1 MTLHFERFGE
11 GPRPVLL
18 IHGFMGSGAAWEHLK
33 PTLSPSVTALAVD
46 LPGHGR
52 SPVLAE
58 DGRAGFDRTLELL
71 ETLIGREFG
80 GPVDVVGY
88 SQGARVA
95 LGLAVQH
102 PQRVRRL
109 VLESGS
115 PGLHA
120 RKLRSLRRAE
130 DEARAQTILM
140 DGVATFVRGWE
151 QHPVLA
157 GLQRLPDPLR
167 NELRTRREAQSA
179 EGLAW
184 ALRSLGTGV
193 QPDLWP
199 ALPHLRAPTL
209 LLTGSDDVK
218 YTELAR
224 KMAAEIPTV
233 WRYAFAGVGH
243 APHLEVPAAWAQEV
257 IGFLSTP
264 WYDVI
269 DAGPVD
275 AGGPAGR

>member
-11 GPRPVLL
+11 GPRPVLFL
-18 IHGFMGSGAAWEHLK
+18 HGFMGSAAAWTHLQ
-33 PTLSPSVTALAVD
+33 PLLASSVTALAVD

-52 SPVLAE
+52 SPHLPE
-58 DGRAGFDRTLELL
+58 EGRDGFERTLEALDAL
-71 ETLIGREFG
+71 VERELG

-95 LGLAVQH
+95 LALAAQR
-102 PQRVRRL
+102 PERVRRL

-130 DEARAQTILM
+130 DEARAQTILLE
-140 DGVATFVRGWE
+140 GVATFVRGWE

-157 GLQRLPDPLR
+157 GLKRLPDPLKT
-167 NELRTRREAQSA
+167 ELRTRREAQSA

-184 ALRSLGTGV
+184 ALRSLGVGV

-199 ALPHLRAPTL
+199 ALPHLRTPTL
-209 LLTGSDDVK
+209 LLTGSDDLK

-233 WRYAFAGVGH
+233 WRHAFAGVGH

-257 IGFLSTP
+257 VGFLSTP

-269 DAGPVD
+269 DAEPAD
-275 AGGPAGR
+275 AGGAVSR

>member
-1 MTLHFERFGE
+1 MSLHFERFGE
-11 GPRPVLL
+11 GPRPVVLL
-18 IHGFMGSGAAWEHLK
+18 HGFMGSSAAWAHLR
-33 PTLSPSVTALAVD
+33 PLLSPHVMALAVD

-52 SPVLAE
+52 SAQLVE
-58 DGRAGFDRTLELL
+58 EGREGFDQTLAHLDALVEREL
-71 ETLIGREFG
+71 G
-80 GPVDVVGY
+80 GLADVVGY
-88 SQGARVA
+88 SQGARLA
-95 LGLAVQH
+95 LAFAAQRPG
-102 PQRVRRL
+102 RVRRL

-130 DEARAQTILM
+130 DEARAQTILLE
-140 DGVATFVRGWE
+140 GVTTFVRGWE

-157 GLQRLPDPLR
+157 GLSRLPDPLR
-167 NELRTRREAQSA
+167 SELRSRREAQSA

-233 WRYAFAGVGH
+233 WRHAFAGVGH
-243 APHLEVPAAWAQEV
+243 APHLEVPAAWAHEV
-257 IGFLSTP
+257 VGFLSTP
-264 WYDVI
+264 WYDV
-269 DAGPVD
+269 VD
-275 AGGPAGR
+275 ADPVEAAETSGR